1 MKNLDVGSDYL
12 IYFKVLAV
20 GTGNRGAW
28 WYPNGLGHRLMMAQ
42 PEMNGSQHEH
52 GEESCGVLLEASDE
66 AKVPSQK
73 PDSSGWQAAPKTGLR
88 AEITDDQ
95 PGDDR
100 RRNHI
105 KG

>member
-1 MKNLDVGSDYL
+1 
-12 IYFKVLAV
+12 
-20 GTGNRGAW
+20 
-28 WYPNGLGHRLMMAQ
+28 MMAQ

-52 GEESCGVLLEASDE
+52 GEESCGVLLVASDE

-73 PDSSGWQAAPKTGLR
+73 PDSSGWQAAPETGLR